1 VGRIGFSQSLFCF
14 LLLIVSARSFSH
26 SVFFALFSTTYFTCR
41 PETAQEEGRTVERCL
56 RMGVEVSPELR
67 QSFRHVFA
75 AVAEANVAW
84 LVVNAAR
91 QE

>member
-1 VGRIGFSQSLFCF
+1 MGRIGFPSPCFVSASSLFPP
-14 LLLIVSARSFSH
+14 
-26 SVFFALFSTTYFTCR
+26 ALFPTTYFTCR

-56 RMGVEVSPELR
+56 RMGVEVSVELR